1 MKKTKYPYIGIK
13 NWSNSL
19 SPMGLKD
26 KMPLPDTFA
35 LLFEC
40 SHEPRPGCRRF
51 CVGLDS
57 CSRRRPFNKDH
68 YIAMWRSTL
77 KLKIK
82 MKTQISYYSSNSAFN
97 IPWLQW
103 AANHPFLSHTR
114 SPGTLSKIPPES
126 CLFLLWWLNCNLN
139 THLTKEDKYYLC
151 PPKCPWSTPNEDN
164 DNKDKQGDIQDKCN
178 YERWFQRCPW
188 IWEIEGRPESSAG
201 FWVQELHQSCA

>member
-1 MKKTKYPYIGIK
+1 MDLNLIKKTKYPYIGIK

-68 YIAMWRSTL
+68 YIAMWRRPAQQGSLHSYVKKYVETENQNENTDFILFIKQCLQYSLASMSSKSPIPLPHQITRNTL
-77 KLKIK
+77 KNTSWVLPLSAL
-82 MKTQISYYSSNSAFN
+82 MTQLQPQHTSN
-97 IPWLQW
+97 
-103 AANHPFLSHTR
+103 
-114 SPGTLSKIPPES
+114 
-126 CLFLLWWLNCNLN
+126 
-139 THLTKEDKYYLC
+139 
-151 PPKCPWSTPNEDN
+151 
-164 DNKDKQGDIQDKCN
+164 
-178 YERWFQRCPW
+178 
-188 IWEIEGRPESSAG
+188 
-201 FWVQELHQSCA
+201 